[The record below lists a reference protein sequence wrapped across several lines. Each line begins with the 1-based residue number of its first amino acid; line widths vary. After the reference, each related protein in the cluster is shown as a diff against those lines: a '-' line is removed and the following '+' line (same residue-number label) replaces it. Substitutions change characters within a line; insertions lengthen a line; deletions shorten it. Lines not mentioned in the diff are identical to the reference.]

1 MEGVLPDYSGAG
13 LVRGPSGST
22 LTGIVPT
29 NTYRTKDGKGLVI
42 GANGDALFKR
52 LMNKIGRSDLAE
64 DPRFANNQLR
74 VQHQEFLD
82 QTIEEWTKR
91 HTAREAAEIVE
102 EASVPNG
109 LIFTIEDIVEDP
121 QYKARGRLE
130 PVRVPSLPDR
140 DLLIPAVGPKLDKTP
155 GATLW
160 PGPRLGEHTKHVMC
174 DVLGCSEAEFSALL
188 REQVVWWEGAQS

>member
-29 NTYRTKDGKGLVI
+29 NTYRTKDGRSIVI

-52 LMNKIGRSDLAE
+52 LMNKIGRPDLAE

-74 VQHQEFLD
+74 VKHQEFLD
-82 QTIEEWTKR
+82 ETIEEWTLR
-91 HTAREAAEIVE
+91 HTALEAAKIAED
-102 EASVPNG
+102 ASVPNG
-109 LIFTIEDIVEDP
+109 LIYTIEDIVDDE

-140 DLLIPAVGPKLDKTP
+140 DLLIPAVGPKLGATP

-160 PGPRLGEHTKHVMC
+160 PGPRLGQHTKHVLC
-174 DVLGCSEAEFSALL
+174 DVLDVSEKDFAALV
-188 REQVVWWEGAQS
+188 REGVVWDAA